1 MRLMARLRPEQI
13 GPSGHAMLDSG
24 LLARDASLSGLGV
37 RAGMTQQETAFSAR
51 HGRRDQLADKCGF
64 PVREASRSP

>member
-1 MRLMARLRPEQI
+1 
-13 GPSGHAMLDSG
+13 MLDSG